1 MVNHI
6 NLFSIMLCAS
16 LALSG
21 CSTNKVQ
28 QGTIPEQ
35 GLTVSQLYKN
45 HTQPTLPKRHT
56 KHVATKASKTKRS
69 VFKALANP
77 EIPIYVFAH
86 VANLGDEQIIKPSYS
101 TRFFL
106 YKQNQYALAS
116 ELY

>member
-45 HTQPTLPKRHT
+45 QAQPALPERYVKR
-56 KHVATKASKTKRS
+56 VVTKASKTKRS
-69 VFKALANP
+69 KFKVLANP
-77 EIPIYVFAH
+77 EIPIHVFAH
-86 VANLGDEQIIKPSYS
+86 VANLGNEQIIKPGYS